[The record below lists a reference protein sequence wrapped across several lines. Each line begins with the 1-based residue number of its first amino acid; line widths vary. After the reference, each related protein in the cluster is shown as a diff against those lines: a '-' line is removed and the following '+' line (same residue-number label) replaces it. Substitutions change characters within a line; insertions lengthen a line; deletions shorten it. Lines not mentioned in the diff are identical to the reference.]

1 MERGYLHSVVWIV
14 LVALLALLTFSWLPP
29 IRVGDWQM
37 RRVDM
42 LADLRGDSLTQ
53 GGEELE
59 VLAHNDAEAAT
70 SSTRIRVDS
79 CRAGMTCIDDMA
91 DDTDRGMN
99 ALYRALEGIDT
110 LGRPVRIAVLGD
122 SYIEGDILT
131 ANLRQLLQERYG
143 GCGVGYVPMTCDAPG
158 FRRSVKQRFNKSWKA
173 HNANDHSGYDRRWAN
188 FTGHYFFGS
197 SGATMS
203 LDGVRGYL
211 SRLDTCR
218 QSTFY
223 CMGNGTG
230 RVTATIDGGRTQT
243 FDLNPMGRIQ
253 AVTADGPMG
262 RVEWRVDHDGGL
274 TYLGAAMDGDRGV
287 VVDNFSLRAA
297 SGQHLRAI
305 GEQMLADFDAVRH
318 YDLVIVMYGLNVAG
332 RQTSE
337 FAAYRDRMV
346 EAIEH
351 MKRNMPGTGF
361 LVVSVGDREEKRGGT
376 FRTMRGV
383 ISLVN
388 AQQRIAYDSRV
399 AFWNLYTAMG
409 GEGSI
414 VRMVNQHLA
423 NLDYT
428 HINFGGGARLAQLLY
443 DAITWGH
450 QQYHLQVQEGG
461 EQ

>member
-14 LVALLALLTFSWLPP
+14 LVTLLALLLLSWLPTLK
-29 IRVGDWQM
+29 VGDWQV
-37 RRVDM
+37 RRVDL
-42 LADLRGDSLTQ
+42 LADLRNDSTSAHHEVI
-53 GGEELE
+53 EELTADD
-59 VLAHNDAEAAT
+59 VSALQV
-70 SSTRIRVDS
+70 SSRIVIDT

-91 DDTDRGMN
+91 DDSDRGMN
-99 ALYRALEGIDT
+99 ALYRALEGRDT

-143 GCGVGYVPMTCDAPG
+143 GSGVGYVPMTCDAPG
-158 FRRSVKQRFNKSWKA
+158 FRRSVKQRFNKMWKS
-173 HNANDHSGYDRRWAN
+173 HNANDHSGYDQRWAN
-188 FTGHYFFGS
+188 FTGHYFFGH

-203 LDGVRGYL
+203 LSGVSGYL
-211 SRLDTCR
+211 SRLDTCQ

-230 RVTATIDGGRTQT
+230 RVTATVNGQQVQS
-243 FDLNPMGRIQ
+243 FDLNPCGRVQ
-253 AVTADGPMG
+253 AVTVNG
-262 RVEWRVDHDGGL
+262 RVGNVEWRLDHDNGL
-274 TYLGAAMDGDRGV
+274 TYLGASLDGDRGI
-287 VVDNFSLRAA
+287 VVDNYSLRAA
-297 SGQHLRAI
+297 SGQHLRSI
-305 GEQMLADFDAVRH
+305 SEQMLADFDAVRH

-337 FAAYRDRMV
+337 FATYRDRMV

-361 LVVSVGDREEKRGGT
+361 LVVSVGDREEKRGGA

-414 VRMVNQHLA
+414 VRMVNQKQA

-428 HINFGGGARLAQLLY
+428 HINFGGGSRLAQLLF

-450 QQYHLQVQEGG
+450 EQYHNQVEKGG
-461 EQ
+461 HP

>member
-14 LVALLALLTFSWLPP
+14 LVTLLALLLLSWLPT
-29 IRVGDWQM
+29 IKVGDWQM
-37 RRVDM
+37 RRID
-42 LADLRGDSLTQ
+42 LLSDLRGDSLAAGQ
-53 GGEELE
+53 EVLE
-59 VLAHNDAEAAT
+59 VLPDTQESLSAG
-70 SSTRIRVDS
+70 RVVVDS
-79 CRAGMTCIDDMA
+79 CRSGMTCIDDMA
-91 DDTDRGMN
+91 DDEDRGMN

-143 GCGVGYVPMTCDAPG
+143 GSGVGFMPMTCDAPG
-158 FRRSVKQRFNKSWKA
+158 FRRSVRQRFGGGWTA
-173 HNANDHSGYDRRWAN
+173 HHANDHSGYDRRWAN
-188 FTGHYFFGS
+188 LTGHYYFAR
-197 SGATMS
+197 SGAQMT
-203 LDGVRGYL
+203 LNGVSGYL
-211 SRLDTCR
+211 SRLDTCS

-223 CMGNGTG
+223 CMGHGTG
-230 RVTATIDGGRTQT
+230 RVTAIVNGGQTQS
-243 FDLNPMGRIQ
+243 FDLSPNGHIQ
-253 AVTADGPMG
+253 AVTVSARMG
-262 RVEWRVDHDGGL
+262 SVEWRVDHDGGL
-274 TYLGAAMDGDRGV
+274 TYLGASMDDTRGV
-287 VVDNFSLRAA
+287 QVDNFALRAA

-305 GEQMLADFDAVRH
+305 SEQMLADLDAVRH

-337 FAAYRDRMV
+337 YTTYRDRMT

-351 MKRNMPGTGF
+351 MKRNMAGTGF

-383 ISLVN
+383 VSMVN

-414 VRMVNQHLA
+414 VRMVDQKLA

-428 HINFGGGARLAQLLY
+428 HINFGGGARLGRLLY
-443 DAITWGH
+443 DAIVWGH
-450 QQYHLQVQEGG
+450 EQYHQQVKEGG
-461 EQ
+461 ER